1 MRGGG
6 DLVRKILTAG
16 GLRGCFLVPLYGLK
30 CEGSAFSP

>member
-16 GLRGCFLVPLYGLK
+16 APRGYFLAMLYGLK